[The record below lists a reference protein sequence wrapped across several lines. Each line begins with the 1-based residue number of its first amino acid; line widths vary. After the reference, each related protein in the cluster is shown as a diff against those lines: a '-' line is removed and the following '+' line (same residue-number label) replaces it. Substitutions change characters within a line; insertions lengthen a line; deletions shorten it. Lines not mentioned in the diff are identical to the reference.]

1 MKLASLALLFVINVW
16 MVLAAPAPIN
26 YSDGKFNYWLSDTN
40 KKATIMGVDNKF
52 KNEYELTLN
61 PWVTYNGQRYYV
73 NQIGAGAFSNTGV
86 VDLIVPTDVEIINFS
101 YRAFNDAKNIRT
113 IDLRNEKVTADIDAF
128 INSGRNLSF
137 IGKGCESLV
146 NSYAKNLLKLWNLPV
161 NKDYTNL
168 EDIKRMRDLYTL
180 ARKVKEYVTYYSN
193 TGNPSNTAVVMVFG
207 KGDSNGIAR
216 VYRNLAINMGIPI
229 NDVQV
234 GGDNQYFSW
243 NYVYV
248 LKKWYNVDIIHYNF
262 GKYSTYESDLF
273 TNDSKQREVIQKAYG
288 YSSVD
293 DVTPIKKWI
302 IFTNRYNYFD
312 EWKYNYPYKQVSTTE
327 VFEDWL
333 IRNRQGV
340 RAD

>member
-1 MKLASLALLFVINVW
+1 
-16 MVLAAPAPIN
+16 MVVAAPAPIN
-26 YSDGKFNYWLSDTN
+26 YNDGTFNYWLSDTD
-40 KKATIMGVDNKF
+40 KKATVMGVDPKF
-52 KNEYELTLN
+52 KDAYELTLN

-73 NQIGAGAFSNTGV
+73 KQIGAGAFSNTQV
-86 VDLIVPTDVEIINFS
+86 VDLIVPSDIEIMNFS
-101 YRAFNDAKNIRT
+101 SRAFFNAQYIRT
-113 IDLRNEKVTADIDAF
+113 IDLRNQKVSADIGAF
-128 INSGRNLSF
+128 ENCGRNLSF
-137 IGKGCESLV
+137 IGKGVESLV
-146 NSYAKNLLKLWNLPV
+146 DSYSKNLLKQWGLPV

-168 EDIKRMRDLYTL
+168 PDIDRMKDLYTL
-180 ARKVKEYVTYYSN
+180 ARKVSENISYYSN

-234 GGDNQYFSW
+234 GGDGQYFSW

-248 LKKWYNVDIIHYNF
+248 LRKWYNVDIIHYKF
-262 GKYSTYESDLF
+262 GKYSTYESSLF
-273 TNDSKQREVIQKAYG
+273 TTDRNQREVIRKGYG

-293 DVTPIKKWI
+293 DVKPIKKWI
-302 IFTNRYNYFD
+302 IYINRYNYYD
-312 EWKYNYPYKQVSTTE
+312 EWKYNYPYRQGSNTE
-327 VFEDWL
+327 IFEDWL